1 MAHTDGLRG
10 NESVGVMIS
19 YIDWMA
25 YCPQM

>member
-1 MAHTDGLRG
+1 MAHIDGLRR